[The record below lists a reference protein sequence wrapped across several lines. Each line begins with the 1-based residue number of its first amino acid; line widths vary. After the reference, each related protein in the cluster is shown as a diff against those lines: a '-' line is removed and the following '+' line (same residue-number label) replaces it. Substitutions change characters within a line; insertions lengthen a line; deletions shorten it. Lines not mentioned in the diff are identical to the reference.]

1 MNDKIPPH
9 FGKTYYSHRIACERE
24 HTVRDKSI
32 GTFWTKRSNQSIHGK
47 RFRSQYWLTISIP
60 VEYRVQW
67 SLMTHPYRST
77 ESCEGH
83 KSMSTYPHF
92 EEVDLENIRN
102 YEYKS
107 GKYTP
112 IDNVLRI
119 ITGKTLPYVPKWIS
133 PNGITLFGFVMDV
146 LGVVLLCVLKEEDGS
161 ASHYACL
168 MYAILASIYMYM
180 DMLDGKQA
188 RRLGCN
194 SPIGQLFD
202 HGCDSINGSCLIF
215 AAMKAIGVP
224 NGRAMGLMFGLV
236 GYVFLTFQIIEYFQG
251 VLMFGTPL
259 AGVTEVEIVVV
270 TLNLI
275 SFFKGVAF
283 WGTPISSILSAY
295 PYAHTLRDV
304 VEFIIIFAMTG
315 VITIKNLMVVVKGS
329 SLDEKL
335 VGNKNNS
342 RISHILR
349 FVPILF
355 ALLCAFMCRTIAGMV
370 TFLSGTYV
378 MERYCYALLCS
389 CSSFALTCSHHC
401 PLHFPLFHYG
411 QHPPHLQE
419 ATEL

>member
-1 MNDKIPPH
+1 
-9 FGKTYYSHRIACERE
+9 
-24 HTVRDKSI
+24 
-32 GTFWTKRSNQSIHGK
+32 
-47 RFRSQYWLTISIP
+47 
-60 VEYRVQW
+60 
-67 SLMTHPYRST
+67 
-77 ESCEGH
+77 
-83 KSMSTYPHF
+83 MSTYPHF

-102 YEYKS
+102 YKYKS

-161 ASHYACL
+161 TSHYACL

-283 WGTPISSILSAY
+283 WDTSISSILSVY
-295 PYAHTLRDV
+295 PYAHTLRDA

-349 FVPILF
+349 FVPIL
-355 ALLCAFMCRTIAGMV
+355 TIAGMV
-370 TFLSGTYV
+370 TFLSDTYV
-378 MERYCYALLCS
+378 MERYCYALL
-389 CSSFALTCSHHC
+389 FITALCISHYSITVNIHHIC
-401 PLHFPLFHYG
+401 KKRLNCDFVGHVLLLLLCVLLACHIEVTPAIMAGILVAEVILYG
-411 QHPPHLQE
+411 IFIYHVLSTMS
-419 ATEL
+419 ATLRIGVFDTKFRTD

>member
-1 MNDKIPPH
+1 MN
-9 FGKTYYSHRIACERE
+9 
-24 HTVRDKSI
+24 
-32 GTFWTKRSNQSIHGK
+32 
-47 RFRSQYWLTISIP
+47 
-60 VEYRVQW
+60 
-67 SLMTHPYRST
+67 HPYRST

-83 KSMSTYPHF
+83 KNMSTYPHF

-102 YEYKS
+102 YKYKS

-119 ITGKTLPYVPKWIS
+119 ITGKTLPYMPKWIS

-161 ASHYACL
+161 TSHYACL

-215 AAMKAIGVP
+215 AAMKSIGVP

-283 WGTPISSILSAY
+283 WDTSISSILSVY
-295 PYAHTLRDV
+295 PYAHTLRDA

-355 ALLCAFMCRTIAGMV
+355 ALLSAFTCRTIAGMV
-370 TFLSGTYV
+370 TFLSDTYV
-378 MERYCYALLCS
+378 MERYCYALLCLCSS
-389 CSSFALTCSHHC
+389 CSLTCSHYR
-401 PLHFPLFHYG
+401 PLHFPLFDYG